1 MTDAPMSDAER
12 AILVQRTAALA
23 RREGAAAAVGEPA
36 IFFRVGRQ
44 QCCAFARS
52 VRAAIKLDEMVP
64 IPHGNRAIA
73 GAIISGG
80 NVIPVFHLSAL
91 LNERIGQLPE
101 TAQALLLGDARDQA
115 AVAVDAI
122 DRFGEIEPASLGGP
136 PADSSSTWVV
146 GTTNTGETLID
157 LDALHAGPA
166 LWVEAGTK
174 TMGQAR

>member
-1 MTDAPMSDAER
+1 MTDESFTEAQR

-23 RREGAAAAVGEPA
+23 RREGELASSGTPA

-44 QCCAFARS
+44 RCCAFARS
-52 VRAAIKLDEMVP
+52 VRAAIKLDTMVP

-73 GAIISGG
+73 GAIVSGG
-80 NVIPVFHLSAL
+80 NVVPVFHLSAL

-101 TAQALLLGDARDQA
+101 TAQALLLGDSKDQA

-122 DRFGEIEPASLGGP
+122 DRFAEIEPSSLGP
-136 PADSSSTWVV
+136 PVDRGSEWIA
-146 GTTNTGETLID
+146 GTTTDGETLID

-174 TMGQAR
+174 ATGLR